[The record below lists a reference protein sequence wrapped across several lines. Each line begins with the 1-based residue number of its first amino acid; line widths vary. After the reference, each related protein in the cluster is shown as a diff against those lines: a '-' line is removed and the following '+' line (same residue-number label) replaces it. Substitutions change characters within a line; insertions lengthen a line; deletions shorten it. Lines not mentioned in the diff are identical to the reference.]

1 MIYLKTF
8 ESFGVNE
15 TLGDMMML
23 PIDITGPGISKAY
36 KEIYDDLKSAIGTK
50 FSKFTEEL
58 EKATNAVIDEVPSN
72 QLLDNIKKF
81 FGKDLNTISE
91 DDIKTSLS
99 KKLNE
104 SSSWWFSGEEYDK
117 SDPYTTTKGED
128 EHTFTPIEE
137 IKGGILQKI
146 SSVLQTILGINLLS
160 FGFFG
165 TILSSIL
172 GGALTFGMSFVLSIV
187 GFIVIHIIRKLLA
200 M

>member
-91 DDIKTSLS
+91 QDIKTSLS

-165 TILSSIL
+165 TILASIL

>member
-91 DDIKTSLS
+91 EDIKTSLS

-165 TILSSIL
+165 TILASIL

>member
-165 TILSSIL
+165 TILASIL

>member
-1 MIYLKTF
+1 MIHLKTF

-50 FSKFTEEL
+50 FNKFTEEL

-81 FGKDLNTISE
+81 FGKDINTISE
-91 DDIKTSLS
+91 EDIKTSLS

-137 IKGGILQKI
+137 IKGGMLQKI

-165 TILSSIL
+165 TILASIL